1 VVKTSRLVA
10 KAGAGRGV
18 VQTMNSD
25 EKKVLVAVDGSNQS
39 LEAVRY
45 VSKTFRSQSTQ
56 VVLFHVLSSLP
67 EFFYD
72 LGETPR
78 IPQATATIVGC
89 EIALRES
96 INKFMSEA
104 RDILISAGIS
114 EEGVDSYIQDREEG
128 IARDIIRESAHGYSA
143 VIVGRNGLNK
153 VNGFVL
159 GSAASKVIERL
170 IDIPIIIVGGKP
182 NPGKILLGLDKSND
196 ATQAVEYVGTMLD
209 GSAFTVTLFHVV
221 RGFNF
226 LDQRFGSVINLT
238 HKKEWREEAKLAMKP
253 VFEEARSRLVDA
265 GLDPKRINTKLV
277 EGANSR
283 AGAIVEEAT
292 KGDYGTIVVGRRGVS
307 KVYEFLMG
315 RVSNKV
321 IQMAKDQ
328 AVWVVP

>member
-1 VVKTSRLVA
+1 MVK
-10 KAGAGRGV
+10 GI
-18 VQTMNSD
+18 Q
-25 EKKVLVAVDGSNQS
+25 KKILVAVDGSEGALQ
-39 LEAVRY
+39 AVRY
-45 VSKTFRSQSTQ
+45 VSNTFLSHPTK

-78 IPQATATIVGC
+78 IPQTTATIVGC

-104 RDILISAGIS
+104 RDILVRAGIS
-114 EEGVDSYIQDREEG
+114 EERVEIYIHDREEG
-128 IARDIIRESAHGYSA
+128 IARDIIRESGHEYSA
-143 VIVGRNGLNK
+143 VIIGRNGLNK

-159 GSAASKVIERL
+159 GSAASKVVERL
-170 IDIPIIIVGGKP
+170 INIPIIIVGGKP
-182 NPGKILLGLDKSND
+182 NPARILIALDQSND
-196 ATQAVEYVGTMLD
+196 AMQAVEYLGTILD

-226 LDQRFGSVINLT
+226 LDQRFGPVIKLT
-238 HKKEWREEAKLAMKP
+238 HKKEWLEEAKLAMKP

-292 KGDYGTIVVGRRGVS
+292 KGGYGTIVVGRRGVS

>member
-1 VVKTSRLVA
+1 
-10 KAGAGRGV
+10 
-18 VQTMNSD
+18 MNSN

-45 VSKTFRSQSTQ
+45 VSNTFLSHSTK

-96 INKFMSEA
+96 INRFMSEA
-104 RDILISAGIS
+104 QDILVRAGIS
-114 EEGVDSYIQDREEG
+114 EERVEIYIHDREEG
-128 IARDIIRESAHGYSA
+128 IARDIIRESGHGYSV

-159 GSAASKVIERL
+159 GSAASKVVEKI
-170 IDIPIIIVGGKP
+170 INIPTIIVGGKP
-182 NPGKILLGLDKSND
+182 NLVRILLALDQSND
-196 ATQAVEYVGTMLD
+196 AMQAVEYVATTLD

-221 RGFNF
+221 RDFNF
-226 LDQRFGSVINLT
+226 LDQRFGTVINLT
-238 HKKEWREEAKLAMKP
+238 HKKEWVEEAKLAVKP
-253 VFEEARSRLVDA
+253 VFEEARGRLVDA
-265 GLDPKRINTKLV
+265 GLDPKRINTKLI
-277 EGANSR
+277 EGASSR

-292 KGDYGTIVVGRRGVS
+292 KGGYGTIVVGRRGVS